1 MRKTIILGS
10 AIAIALVSCGEKK
23 SAPVALNNEID
34 SLSYAVGVILAENA
48 KQMKEADSLNN
59 SLITAGFEN
68 IINDNAPKMRM
79 ESAQKFAQNY
89 FMNAE
94 KKKFGTNLEEGQAFM
109 DAFSKQKGVISTDS
123 GILYKYINKSNSIEQ
138 VNPMGKVKCNYAGTF
153 TDGQQFD
160 ASQAPV
166 EFGVRQVIPGW
177 TELLMLMH
185 PGDKIK
191 AVIPYEMAYG
201 ERGRNGIPPY
211 STLVFEMELVEIVK

>member
-79 ESAQKFAQNY
+79 ESHRI
-89 FMNAE
+89 
-94 KKKFGTNLEEGQAFM
+94 GHRPLW
-109 DAFSKQKGVISTDS
+109 GV
-123 GILYKYINKSNSIEQ
+123 GR
-138 VNPMGKVKCNYAGTF
+138 GKC
-153 TDGQQFD
+153 
-160 ASQAPV
+160 S
-166 EFGVRQVIPGW
+166 VRQVFGQRIGQPQ
-177 TELLMLMH
+177 
-185 PGDKIK
+185 
-191 AVIPYEMAYG
+191 
-201 ERGRNGIPPY
+201 
-211 STLVFEMELVEIVK
+211 